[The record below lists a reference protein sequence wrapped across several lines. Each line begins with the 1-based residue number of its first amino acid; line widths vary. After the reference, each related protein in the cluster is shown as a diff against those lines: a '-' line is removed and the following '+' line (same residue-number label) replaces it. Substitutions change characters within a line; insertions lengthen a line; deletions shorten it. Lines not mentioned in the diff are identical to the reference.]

1 MTLHAAM
8 LEIVN
13 DSHESAWEA
22 YRRTKNDA
30 LALGLPA
37 SAAIKWKGPGEPAFV
52 AQLVADSALLALRRA
67 LHTHLPS
74 QLCNGEP
81 LISTAF
87 IHQKPKVRFGAS
99 EVELGDLLLVRHHF
113 AYGNG
118 RPQGR
123 AVLLQ
128 AKAGLSPKTGGLKGN
143 EAEQFRLYKHWPSFE
158 FPYGE
163 VGSPPDGSSHW
174 DFNRGTGAPTES
186 GCYAVVYGRELPMM
200 PATKTRPPF
209 PDASPWSVGLH
220 GHFRTSSV
228 DASRLSLASM
238 LADFIQG
245 TRGRPFSAL
254 PAAADHWSSFI
265 HAILANA
272 AAEQWKYRVRRV
284 GIEGR
289 DRLQQV
295 MALANRMPALAF
307 TVAATLLPGRL
318 NWSPGVVPS
327 YRSLARWVDET
338 LGGRGND
345 AVDDITPE
353 QAFRGGGPQLLY
365 VATFGAERLPDS
377 DPDERDGER

>member
-1 MTLHAAM
+1 MNH
-8 LEIVN
+8 
-13 DSHESAWEA
+13 
-22 YRRTKNDA
+22 DA
-30 LALGLPA
+30 P
-37 SAAIKWKGPGEPAFV
+37 P
-52 AQLVADSALLALRRA
+52 
-67 LHTHLPS
+67 H
-74 QLCNGEP
+74 
-81 LISTAF
+81 
-87 IHQKPKVRFGAS
+87 
-99 EVELGDLLLVRHHF
+99 DLL
-113 AYGNG
+113 
-118 RPQGR
+118 PR
-123 AVLLQ
+123 AVRI
-128 AKAGLSPKTGGLKGN
+128 G
-143 EAEQFRLYKHWPSFE
+143 RL
-158 FPYGE
+158 
-163 VGSPPDGSSHW
+163 
-174 DFNRGTGAPTES
+174 R
-186 GCYAVVYGRELPMM
+186 
-200 PATKTRPPF
+200 
-209 PDASPWSVGLH
+209 
-220 GHFRTSSV
+220 
-228 DASRLSLASM
+228 
-238 LADFIQG
+238 
-245 TRGRPFSAL
+245 AL

>member
-13 DSHESAWEA
+13 DSHESAWRA
-22 YRRTKNDA
+22 FRRAKGNA
-30 LALGLPA
+30 LALGLPG
-37 SAAIKWKGPGEPAFV
+37 SAANKWKGPGEPAFV
-52 AQLVADSALLALRRA
+52 AQLVADPALMALQRT
-67 LHTHLPS
+67 LHAHLPTG
-74 QLCNGEP
+74 LCSGEP

-113 AYGNG
+113 VFGDLQ
-118 RPQGR
+118 PQGR

-143 EAEQFRLYKHWPSFE
+143 EAEQFKLYRDWPPFG

-174 DFNRGTGAPTES
+174 DFNRGTGAPPDS
-186 GCYAVVYGRELPMM
+186 GCYAIVYGRELPML
-200 PATKTRPPF
+200 PATKSRLPF

-220 GHFRTSSV
+220 NHFRSTSV
-228 DASRLSLASM
+228 DASKLSLAS
-238 LADFIQG
+238 LLTDLIKG
-245 TRGRPFSAL
+245 TRGRPFNAA

-265 HAILANA
+265 HTILVNA
-272 AAEQWKYRVRRV
+272 AAQRWSYQVRRID
-284 GIEGR
+284 IEGR

-295 MALANRMPALAF
+295 MALTHRMPGLAF
-307 TVAATLLPGRL
+307 TAAATLGPRRPHWRPGFLPRYG
-318 NWSPGVVPS
+318 
-327 YRSLARWVDET
+327 SLARWVDET

-345 AVDDITPE
+345 SNEDKAPE
-353 QAFRGGGPQLLY
+353 PGFSGGGPQLLY
-365 VATFGAERLPDS
+365 LATFGAERLPDT
-377 DPDERDGER
+377 DQGNRVGER